1 MIKKLILGIC
11 ISFFVV
17 ILPVLG
23 NTEILRAPHL
33 WILILLG
40 ILASIFQPGYNPFT
54 ITVKPRDKGTGAQII
69 WSVYL
74 TQIAAIL
81 EATYLRYPKSVQW
94 DLTASIAVGA
104 ALLGLGLRTWAVLTL
119 GSLFTMHI
127 DIQKDHSLVTKG
139 PFRIVRHPSYLGAFI
154 MYVATIVFLHAWF
167 SVIVAV
173 LVLPF
178 AFLRRIHYE
187 EGLLRDGLGEEYEAY
202 CLKVKRF
209 LPGIW

>member
-1 MIKKLILGIC
+1 MIKRLILGIV
-11 ISFFVV
+11 ISFLVV

-23 NTEILRAPHL
+23 KTEILRAPHM

-40 ILASIFQPGYNPFT
+40 ILASIFQPSYNPFT
-54 ITVKPRDKGTGAQII
+54 ITAKPKDKGTGAQII

-74 TQIAAIL
+74 TQLAAIL
-81 EATYLRYPKSVQW
+81 EATYLRYPHSVQW
-94 DLTASIAVGA
+94 DLTASIAIGA
-104 ALLGLGLRTWAVLTL
+104 AVLGLALRTWAVLTL

-127 DIQKDHSLVTKG
+127 DIQKDHSIVTKG

-154 MYVATIVFLHAWF
+154 MYVATIIFLHAWF
-167 SVIVAV
+167 SLIVAA

-187 EGLLRDGLGEEYEAY
+187 EELLEGGFGEEYEAY
-202 CLKVKRF
+202 RRRVKRF

>member
-1 MIKKLILGIC
+1 MIKSLILGIC
-11 ISFFVV
+11 ISVLV
-17 ILPVLG
+17 IILPVLG

-40 ILASIFQPGYNPFT
+40 ILASIFQPSYNPFT
-54 ITVKPRDKGTGAQII
+54 ITVKPKDKGTGAQII

-74 TQIAAIL
+74 TQLAAVL
-81 EATYLRYPKSVQW
+81 EVTYLRYPHSVQW

-104 ALLGLGLRTWAVLTL
+104 AVFGLALRTWAVLTL

-127 DIQKDHSLVTKG
+127 DIQKDHSIVTKG
-139 PFRIVRHPSYLGAFI
+139 PFKIVRHPSYLGAFI

-167 SVIVAV
+167 SVIIAA

-178 AFLRRIHYE
+178 AFLRRIYYE
-187 EGLLRDGLGEEYEAY
+187 EELLKERFGEEYKAY
-202 CLKVKRF
+202 RRQVKRF

>member
-1 MIKKLILGIC
+1 MVKKLILGTSIAVL
-11 ISFFVV
+11 VV
-17 ILPVLG
+17 VLPVLG

-40 ILASIFQPGYNPFT
+40 VLASIFQPSYNPFT
-54 ITVKPRDKGTGAQII
+54 ITVKPKDKGTGAQII

-74 TQIAAIL
+74 TQLVAIL
-81 EATYLRYPKSVQW
+81 EATYLRYPRSVQW
-94 DLTASIAVGA
+94 DLTASIAIGA
-104 ALLGLGLRTWAVLTL
+104 AVLGLALRTWAVLTL

-127 DIQKDHSLVTKG
+127 DIQNNHSIVTRG
-139 PFRIVRHPSYLGAFI
+139 PYKIVRHPSYLGAFI
-154 MYVATIVFLHAWF
+154 MYLATIIFLHAWF
-167 SVIVAV
+167 SVVIAA

-187 EGLLRDGLGEEYEAY
+187 EELLKGGFGEEYETY
-202 CLKVKRF
+202 RQRVKRF